1 MSNPIDMF
9 KSLQIA
15 AAGMRVQSQRLRV
28 IGENI
33 ANANSTSSGAGGDPY
48 RRKTISFQNVLDNS
62 LGISTVRVAG
72 FSYDT
77 AEFGK
82 RFDPTHPSAGED
94 GYVLLPNVNAL
105 IEMADMREA
114 LRSYEANLSVIEA
127 SKSMLQ
133 KTIDLLSG

>member
-9 KSLQIA
+9 KTLQIA
-15 AAGMRVQSQRLRV
+15 AAGMRVKSQRLRV

-72 FSYDT
+72 FSSDGMDVP
-77 AEFGK
+77 F
-82 RFDPTHPSAGED
+82 SASCAPEWSSF
-94 GYVLLPNVNAL
+94 
-105 IEMADMREA
+105 E
-114 LRSYEANLSVIEA
+114 
-127 SKSMLQ
+127 LQ
-133 KTIDLLSG
+133 T

>member
-1 MSNPIDMF
+1 MGSPIDIF
-9 KSLQIA
+9 KTLHIA
-15 AAGMRVQSQRLRV
+15 AAGMKVQSSRLRV

-33 ANANSTSSGAGGDPY
+33 ANASSTATTPGGDPY
-48 RRKTISFQNVLDNS
+48 RRKMISFENVLDRN
-62 LGISTVRVAG
+62 LGVNTVRVANYT
-72 FSYDT
+72 YDK

-82 RFDPTHPSAGED
+82 RYDPTHPSAGKD
-94 GYVLLPNVNAL
+94 GFVLLPNVNPL

-114 LRSYEANLSVIEA
+114 LRSYEANLSVVEA

>member
-1 MSNPIDMF
+1 MGNGIDLF
-9 KSLQIA
+9 KTLQIS
-15 AAGMRVQSQRLRV
+15 AAGMRVQSSRLRV

-33 ANANSTSSGAGGDPY
+33 ANATTTAQTAGGDPY
-48 RRKTISFQNVLDNS
+48 RRKMISFENALNRT
-62 LGISTVRVAG
+62 LGVNTVRIAG
-72 FSYDT
+72 YTFDK

-82 RFDPTHPSAGED
+82 RYDPSHPAAGKD
-94 GYVLLPNVNAL
+94 GFVLQPNVNAL

-133 KTIDLLSG
+133 KTIDLLTG

>member
-1 MSNPIDMF
+1 MGNAIDMF
-9 KSLQIA
+9 KTLMIS
-15 AAGMRVQSQRLRV
+15 AAGMKVQSSRLRV

-33 ANANSTSSGAGGDPY
+33 ANASSTSSTPGGDPY
-48 RRKTISFQNVLDNS
+48 RRKLINFENVLDRS
-62 LGISTVRVAG
+62 LGISTVRVA
-72 FSYDT
+72 SYTYDQ

-82 RFDPTHPSAGED
+82 RYDPSHPSAGED

-114 LRSYEANLSVIEA
+114 LRSYEANLSVVEA

-133 KTIDLLSG
+133 KTIDLLSS